1 MAGVDQAQI
10 DKILSGASTDDPEAR
25 LDTLEKELDFVKT
38 SIKRLLIDLR
48 ERMNELDNPFT
59 SASFSYTGSR
69 IGRPYDTMGDEQSD
83 NELPELDTMP
93 KLDSVPKLDTMPKLD
108 SVPKLDTIPANL
120 GDPATIGIEGFS
132 GDLFPAGEARP
143 PETRTSPPS
152 QAKPAGKL
160 KLQKVHRLF
169 EWVHKG
175 CSKYGHEHMVI
186 MVDAYRSMGYITEDV
201 SDQIGEIMRI
211 APETRRDVLEIG
223 PNEFVSELYIL
234 NRILDP
240 DDATLDRDMI
250 EVLML
255 SHRSGI
261 GQGGE
266 KITPQERKTG
276 DTWIEL
282 LDRI

>member
-1 MAGVDQAQI
+1 MVGVDQAQI
-10 DKILSGASTDDPEAR
+10 DKILSGASSEDPEVR
-25 LDTLEKELDFVKT
+25 LETLEKELDFVKT

-59 SASFSYTGSR
+59 SAAASYAGNRFESPDLAR
-69 IGRPYDTMGDEQSD
+69 DNKDED
-83 NELPELDTMP
+83 DEEPV
-93 KLDSVPKLDTMPKLD
+93 LDSVPAGMSGQQKNSSQQNFGLD
-108 SVPKLDTIPANL
+108 S
-120 GDPATIGIEGFS
+120 G
-132 GDLFPAGEARP
+132 LFPADLATAQLP
-143 PETRTSPPS
+143 PGDMLPLL

-169 EWVHKG
+169 EWVHQG
-175 CSKYGHEHMVI
+175 CRKYGHEHMTI
-186 MVDAYRSMGYITEDV
+186 MIEAYQSMGYIDGEV
-201 SDQIGEIMRI
+201 SDQIHEIMRM
-211 APETRRDVLEIG
+211 APETRGDIKDIG
-223 PNEFVSELYIL
+223 PNEFVSELYVL

-255 SHRSGI
+255 APRRPGDRSA
-261 GQGGE
+261 E
-266 KITPQERKTG
+266 KTSAQERDAG

>member
-1 MAGVDQAQI
+1 MVGVDQAQI
-10 DKILSGASTDDPEAR
+10 DKILSGASSDDPEAR

-59 SASFSYTGSR
+59 SAAASYAGKRFEPS
-69 IGRPYDTMGDEQSD
+69 DLAGDGEDEDAEVS
-83 NELPELDTMP
+83 
-93 KLDSVPKLDTMPKLD
+93 
-108 SVPKLDTIPANL
+108 AL
-120 GDPATIGIEGFS
+120 GDASAEMDGLQAEAGREGLGS
-132 GDLFPAGEARP
+132 DEGLFPADLGAACLP
-143 PETRTSPPS
+143 QGAMSALQ
-152 QAKPAGKL
+152 QAKPTGKL

-169 EWVHKG
+169 EWVQQG
-175 CSKYGHEHMVI
+175 CRKYGHEHMAI
-186 MVDAYRSMGYITEDV
+186 MVDAYRSMGYINDEA
-201 SDQIGEIMRI
+201 SDQIREIMRMT
-211 APETRRDVLEIG
+211 PETRRDVQEIG
-223 PNEFVSELYIL
+223 PNEFVSELYVL

-255 SHRSGI
+255 TPRRPGDRSAEKTSSH
-261 GQGGE
+261 
-266 KITPQERKTG
+266 ERDAG

>member
-1 MAGVDQAQI
+1 MVGVDQAQI
-10 DKILSGASTDDPEAR
+10 DKILAGASSDDPEAR

-59 SASFSYTGSR
+59 CAAASYGGNRLAPPSAL
-69 IGRPYDTMGDEQSD
+69 DDD
-83 NELPELDTMP
+83 DLPGLDLAPSNLP
-93 KLDSVPKLDTMPKLD
+93 K
-108 SVPKLDTIPANL
+108 
-120 GDPATIGIEGFS
+120 
-132 GDLFPAGEARP
+132 DLPAGLDGAGLFVPDLKTTALP
-143 PETRTSPPS
+143 PKTALPLPVTPS
-152 QAKPAGKL
+152 EPKPAGKL

-169 EWVHKG
+169 AWVHQG
-175 CSKYGHEHMVI
+175 CGKYGHEHMAI
-186 MVDAYRSMGYITEDV
+186 MIDAYKTMGYITD
-201 SDQIGEIMRI
+201 DAAGQIHEIMRMV
-211 APETRRDVLEIG
+211 PQTRRDVADIG

-240 DDATLDRDMI
+240 EDATMDRDLI

-255 SHRSGI
+255 ARRR
-261 GQGGE
+261 QGE
-266 KITPQERKTG
+266 QPPPSKDAG

>member
-1 MAGVDQAQI
+1 MVGVDQAQI
-10 DKILSGASTDDPEAR
+10 DKILSGASSEDPEVR
-25 LDTLEKELDFVKT
+25 LETLEKELDFVKT

-59 SASFSYTGSR
+59 TAAASYAGNRSE
-69 IGRPYDTMGDEQSD
+69 P
-83 NELPELDTMP
+83 PELVEESKDEEDDEEL
-93 KLDSVPKLDTMPKLD
+93 KLDSASTVVSDPQKNTAQKSLDR
-108 SVPKLDTIPANL
+108 DT
-120 GDPATIGIEGFS
+120 G
-132 GDLFPAGEARP
+132 LFPADLRAAQFSPGVQLP
-143 PETRTSPPS
+143 PGDALPPV

-169 EWVHKG
+169 EWVHQG
-175 CSKYGHEHMVI
+175 CRKYGHEHMAI
-186 MVDAYRSMGYITEDV
+186 MADAYRSMGYIDEDV
-201 SDQIGEIMRI
+201 SDQIRDVMRM
-211 APETRRDVLEIG
+211 APETPGDFRDIG
-223 PNEFVSELYIL
+223 PNEFVSELYVL

-255 SHRSGI
+255 APRRPGDRSA
-261 GQGGE
+261 E
-266 KITPQERKTG
+266 KTSSQEQDAG

>member
-1 MAGVDQAQI
+1 MVGVDQAQI
-10 DKILSGASTDDPEAR
+10 DKILSGASSEDPEAR

-59 SASFSYTGSR
+59 SAAASYTGNRLAQS
-69 IGRPYDTMGDEQSD
+69 YDAGDNEQSD
-83 NELPELDTMP
+83 DEMPELDVMP
-93 KLDSVPKLDTMPKLD
+93 
-108 SVPKLDTIPANL
+108 AGL
-120 GDPATIGIEGFS
+120 GTPATTAIEGLN
-132 GDLFPAGEARP
+132 GGELFPTELGAAGF
-143 PETRTSPPS
+143 PETSMAALPR
-152 QAKPAGKL
+152 AKPAGKL

-169 EWVHKG
+169 EWVHQG
-175 CSKYGHEHMVI
+175 CRKYGHEHMTI
-186 MVDAYRSMGYITEDV
+186 MIDAYRSMDYISEDV
-201 SDQIGEIMRI
+201 SDQIGEIMRM
-211 APETRRDVLEIG
+211 APETRAEVREIG
-223 PNEFVSELYIL
+223 PNEFVSELYVL

-255 SHRSGI
+255 SRRDAEAPD
-261 GQGGE
+261 GE
-266 KITPQERKTG
+266 KVSSKGRNAG

>member
-1 MAGVDQAQI
+1 MVGVDQAQI
-10 DKILSGASTDDPEAR
+10 DKILSGASSEDPEAR

-59 SASFSYTGSR
+59 SVGVSYAGNR
-69 IGRPYDTMGDEQSD
+69 IMPSYDAADDEQPD
-83 NELPELDTMP
+83 DETPTLDAMP
-93 KLDSVPKLDTMPKLD
+93 KLDAVPKLDG
-108 SVPKLDTIPANL
+108 IPADL
-120 GDPATIGIEGFS
+120 GAPAAVGIEGLG
-132 GDLFPAGEARP
+132 GDLFSPSLGEARP
-143 PETRTSPPS
+143 QETRTAALP

-169 EWVHKG
+169 EWVHRG
-175 CSKYGHEHMVI
+175 CSRYGHEHMAI
-186 MVDAYRSMGYITEDV
+186 MIDAYRSMDYISEEI
-201 SDQIGEIMRI
+201 SDQIGEIMRM
-211 APETRRDVLEIG
+211 APETRRDVQEIG

-240 DDATLDRDMI
+240 DDSTLDRDMI

-255 SHRSGI
+255 SRRDG
-261 GQGGE
+261 GLDGE
-266 KITPQERKTG
+266 KTSPQERKTG
-276 DTWIEL
+276 DAWIEL

>member
-1 MAGVDQAQI
+1 MVGVDQAQI
-10 DKILSGASTDDPEAR
+10 DKILSGASSEDPGAR

-59 SASFSYTGSR
+59 SPAA
-69 IGRPYDTMGDEQSD
+69 PYAGNRYEPPALAGEDKVEDDE
-83 NELPELDTMP
+83 EPVP
-93 KLDSVPKLDTMPKLD
+93 DS
-108 SVPKLDTIPANL
+108 A
-120 GDPATIGIEGFS
+120 
-132 GDLFPAGEARP
+132 PAGMTGQQKSSGQE
-143 PETRTSPPS
+143 SPRQGSVLLPADFTTAQLS
-152 QAKPAGKL
+152 PGVQLPQGEMLPLLQAKPAGKL

-169 EWVHKG
+169 GWVHQA
-175 CSKYGHEHMVI
+175 CSKYGHEHMAI
-186 MVDAYRSMGYITEDV
+186 MIDAYQSMGYINEEV
-201 SDQIGEIMRI
+201 SDQIHDIMRM
-211 APETRRDVLEIG
+211 APETRSDVPDIG
-223 PNEFVSELYIL
+223 PNEFVSELYVL

-255 SHRSGI
+255 APRRPGDHNA
-261 GQGGE
+261 E
-266 KITPQERKTG
+266 KTPSQEQDAG

>member
-1 MAGVDQAQI
+1 MVGVDQAQI
-10 DKILSGASTDDPEAR
+10 DKILSGASSEDPEAR

-59 SASFSYTGSR
+59 SAAASYTGNRLAQS
-69 IGRPYDTMGDEQSD
+69 YDAGDDEQPD
-83 NELPELDTMP
+83 DEMPELDAMP
-93 KLDSVPKLDTMPKLD
+93 AS
-108 SVPKLDTIPANL
+108 L
-120 GDPATIGIEGFS
+120 GDPATTAIEGL
-132 GDLFPAGEARP
+132 GGGELFPTDLGAAGFPEARTAAFP
-143 PETRTSPPS
+143 
-152 QAKPAGKL
+152 QAKPTGKL

-169 EWVHKG
+169 EWVHRG
-175 CSKYGHEHMVI
+175 CSRYGHEHMAI
-186 MVDAYRSMGYITEDV
+186 MIDAYRSMGYITEEV
-201 SDQIGEIMRI
+201 SDQIGEIMRM
-211 APETRRDVLEIG
+211 APETRRDVQEIG

-255 SHRSGI
+255 SRRDAEEPD
-261 GQGGE
+261 GG
-266 KITPQERKTG
+266 KTPSKERNAG